1 MQPQGRKGL
10 PNINA
15 LGSDGQ
21 RYLPASSVPGSD
33 LHTFKSSF
41 SFRPVCVC
49 VWGGSKNVLVPHF
62 ALAYITVTDSA
73 TPITGIGVT

>member
-21 RYLPASSVPGSD
+21 HYLPARSVPGSD
-33 LHTFKSSF
+33 LHAFKSSF

-49 VWGGSKNVLVPHF
+49 VWGSKNILVPHF

-73 TPITGIGVT
+73 TPITGIGIT